1 MREIWASFEGMDK
14 ELRIAGC
21 KLRLER
27 FFLPAGI
34 CPGKSKGKAFTI
46 LVITL
51 VALSVA
57 SGGCLPAS
65 TALPPTDTPVP
76 SETPTPTI
84 TVIWFPPTATA
95 TLFPTVEVTPT
106 VNYRSDLGQIIFQD
120 DFSSGKGWQLGRTGA
135 GSVALGKNELSIAIS
150 EPHAYLSSMRDQPIL
165 SDFYTEITAS
175 PTLCRGAD
183 EYGLLIRAAS
193 ESDFYRF
200 SLSCDGQ
207 VRVDRVVGG
216 AASSPQPL
224 VFSGAVPAGAPSIS
238 QLGVWA
244 RGKEM
249 RFFVNDMYQFSVN
262 DPLQLSGSLG
272 VFARSGGEMAVTVSF
287 SDLVVREV
295 GANP

>member
-1 MREIWASFEGMDK
+1 MCEIWASFRGLNEG
-14 ELRIAGC
+14 LRIAAR

-27 FFLPAGI
+27 FFVQVGI
-34 CPGKSKGKAFTI
+34 YRRKSRGKAFTI
-46 LVITL
+46 LALTS
-51 VALSVA
+51 VALAVA
-57 SGGCLPAS
+57 LGSCLPVR

-76 SETPTPTI
+76 SETPTPTV

-95 TLFPTVEVTPT
+95 TLFPTAEVTPT
-106 VNYRSDLGQIIFQD
+106 VNYRTDLGQIIFQD

-150 EPHAYLSSMRDQPIL
+150 EPHAYLSSVRDQPIL
-165 SDFYTEITAS
+165 SDFYAEITAS
-175 PTLCRGAD
+175 PTLCRGPD

-200 SLSCDGQ
+200 SLTCDGQ
-207 VRVDRVVGG
+207 VRVDRVAGG

-224 VFSGAVPAGAPSIS
+224 AFSGAVPAGAPSIS
-238 QLGVWA
+238 RLGMWA

-295 GANP
+295 GVEE

>member
-1 MREIWASFEGMDK
+1 MRK
-14 ELRIAGC
+14 
-21 KLRLER
+21 
-27 FFLPAGI
+27 
-34 CPGKSKGKAFTI
+34 TI
-46 LVITL
+46 LGVIL

-57 SGGCLPAS
+57 SGGCLPVS

-76 SETPTPTI
+76 SETSVPTA

-95 TLFPTVEVTPT
+95 TSFPTPEVTPT
-106 VNYRSDLGQIIFQD
+106 VNYKTGVGKVIFQD

-135 GSVALGKNELSIAIS
+135 GSVALGKNELTIAIS
-150 EPHAYLSSMRDQPIL
+150 EPRAYLSSVLDQPVL
-165 SDFYTEITAS
+165 GDFYAEITAS
-175 PTLCRGAD
+175 PTLCREAD

-193 ESDFYRF
+193 ERDFYRF
-200 SLSCDGQ
+200 SLTCNGQ
-207 VRVDRVVGG
+207 VRVDRVAGG

-238 QLGVWA
+238 RLGVWA

-249 RFFVNDMYQFSVN
+249 RYFVNDMYQFSIN